1 MVSGKGGESG
11 EGGYEPE
18 TQQVGATA
26 LLHAG
31 TIYSSKN
38 HQCGAGRGL
47 SPKEIFEV
55 TLEISKTGVW
65 VREPLLCFIHV
76 ANPY

>member
-26 LLHAG
+26 LLHSG

-38 HQCGAGRGL
+38 HQCEAGQGL

-55 TLEISKTGVW
+55 TLEISKSGVW

-76 ANPY
+76 ENPY

>member
-1 MVSGKGGESG
+1 MVSKNSTPRALAPTVLGKAGEPG
-11 EGGYEPE
+11 EGRYEPE

-31 TIYSSKN
+31 TICFSKN

-47 SPKEIFEV
+47 SPKKIFEV
-55 TLEISKTGVW
+55 TLEISKTGV
-65 VREPLLCFIHV
+65 
-76 ANPY
+76 

>member
-1 MVSGKGGESG
+1 MVSGKGGEPG
-11 EGGYEPE
+11 EGRCEQE

-31 TIYSSKN
+31 TICSSKN

-55 TLEISKTGVW
+55 TLKISKTGV
-65 VREPLLCFIHV
+65 
-76 ANPY
+76 

>member
-1 MVSGKGGESG
+1 MVSENSTPKALAPMVLGKGREPG
-11 EGGYEPE
+11 EGRYEPE

-31 TIYSSKN
+31 TICSSKN
-38 HQCGAGRGL
+38 HQCAAGRGL

-55 TLEISKTGVW
+55 TLEISKTGV
-65 VREPLLCFIHV
+65 
-76 ANPY
+76 

>member
-11 EGGYEPE
+11 EGGYELE
-18 TQQVGATA
+18 TQQAGATA

>member
-1 MVSGKGGESG
+1 MVSGKGGVSG

-26 LLHAG
+26 LLHSG

-38 HQCGAGRGL
+38 HQCGAGQGL

-55 TLEISKTGVW
+55 TLEISKSGVW